1 MKWHE
6 SARHTTSVAGG
17 NISQL
22 LFRWIY
28 PLEEISQPVGRA
40 ICIFLALMALA
51 GANVMQSAHARNLPK
66 VGAEWKR
73 TLSKTDGRLDQLRLV
88 IPFYEGLEI
97 ANPTSSLREAG
108 LARFE
113 LAYPGAL
120 SAPFVAWTFGGNHW
134 TAVYVERLDA
144 LPVAINVKATDVG
157 VEIALKCYTTS
168 AYRVI
173 KVDGDWRKLAKA
185 LRGAWHVKLRRQPIA
200 KQFTKLNFYVNRWV
214 SQDQAPHLRQD
225 WTVEQ
230 LVDRM
235 KRESPDTVQ
244 FVYGYDPHGC
254 DLGGKYLWYKD
265 AEADFRRILLAN
277 PVLAHFSWLNLRT
290 YKTGIPALDLHEP
303 LSDEARTSA
312 KIYATGTNSSTGVC
326 NVIDMC
332 PASEGWQ
339 KSRLEQFDRIVSLG
353 FRFIQLDEFPIP
365 AFWHV
370 NPCLARNHLH
380 KSGDVVDEWRWT
392 LELVRALATRANTHG
407 VVLTSEE
414 PSAALLPYVSGYI
427 DRQFNNSI
435 DLYAP
440 WKKSRSVKPIPFFSS
455 MFGDICTPYTDVD
468 DTEPAREPPF
478 GWLKQHKI
486 WAK

>member
-6 SARHTTSVAGG
+6 SARQTTSAVRG

-40 ICIFLALMALA
+40 ICIFLAFMALA
-51 GANVMQSAHARNLPK
+51 GANPLQSAQAQNLPK
-66 VGAEWKR
+66 VGSEWKR
-73 TLSKTDGRLDQLRLV
+73 TLSKADGRLDQLRLV

-97 ANPTSSLREAG
+97 ANPTSSLPEAG

-157 VEIALKCYTTS
+157 VEIALKSYTAS
-168 AYRVI
+168 AHRVI
-173 KVDGDWRKLAKA
+173 KVDGDWKQLAKA
-185 LRGAWHVKLRRQPIA
+185 LRGAWDVKLLRQPLA
-200 KQFTKLNFYVNRWV
+200 KQFTKLHFYVNKWV
-214 SQDQAPHLRQD
+214 SKDQAPHLRRD
-225 WTVEQ
+225 WTIEQ

-235 KRESPDTVQ
+235 KRESPKTIQ
-244 FVYGYDPHGC
+244 FVYGYDPNGC
-254 DLGGKYLWYKD
+254 DLGGRYLWYEG
-265 AEADFRRILLAN
+265 AEAEFKRVLTAN
-277 PVLAHFSWLNLRT
+277 PALAHFSWLNLRT
-290 YKTGIPALDLHEP
+290 YKTGIPGLDLQEP
-303 LSDEARTSA
+303 LSEEVRKSA
-312 KIYATGTNSSTGVC
+312 KLYSTGTNSTAGSC
-326 NVIDMC
+326 NAIDMC
-332 PASEGWQ
+332 LAAEGWQ
-339 KSRLEQFDRIVSLG
+339 KSRLEQFDRLIRLG

-365 AFWHV
+365 PFWHV
-370 NPCLARNHLH
+370 NPCLAKNHLH
-380 KSGDVVDEWRWT
+380 KSGDAVDEWRRT
-392 LELVRALATRANTHG
+392 LELVSALAKRADRHG

-440 WKKSRSVKPIPFFSS
+440 WKKSRSVQPIPFFSS
-455 MFGDICTPYTDVD
+455 MFGDICTPYTDLD
-468 DTEPAREPPF
+468 DAEPAREPPF